1 MQTRKVKIIP
11 MFKKKKNSDKISVNT
26 NWSVKGHPRASHAE
40 QSGPQDG
47 KGQSCP

>member
-1 MQTRKVKIIP
+1 MQTRIVQIIP
-11 MFKKKKNSDKISVNT
+11 IFKKNSDKINVNT
-26 NWSVKGHPRASHAE
+26 NWSVKRHPCASQAE